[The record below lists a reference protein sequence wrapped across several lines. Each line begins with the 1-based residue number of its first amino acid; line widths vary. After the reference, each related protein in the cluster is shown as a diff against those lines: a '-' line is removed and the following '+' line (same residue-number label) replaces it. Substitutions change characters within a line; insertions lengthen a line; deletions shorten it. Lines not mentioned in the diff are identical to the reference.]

1 MAVKLTKNK
10 VKEDMIRLYKEGW
23 SPEENTLAFI
33 GINKNRKQVEKFVM
47 RAIKP
52 LFN

>member
-1 MAVKLTKNK
+1 MATKLTNNK
-10 VKEDMIRLYKEGW
+10 VREDMARLYKEGW
-23 SPEENTLAFI
+23 SPEEITLAFI
-33 GINKNRKQVEKFVM
+33 GINKNREQVEKFVM

>member
-1 MAVKLTKNK
+1 MSFKLTKNK
-10 VKEDMIRLYKEGW
+10 VKEDIIRLYKDGW
-23 SPEENTLAFI
+23 SPEEITLAFI